1 VLLNPTPDQEFF
13 RATTS
18 RFLGEHAPADSLRRS
33 RDDPAGFDLGYW
45 RKGSELGWTS
55 LLVSEEHGGGSLS
68 GRGLVDLSF
77 VAHEFGAHAA
87 PGPLITV
94 NVVAAALSHAGSQLD
109 VLGGLVAGDS
119 IASWIADSG
128 SVTVGLDGDDV
139 AVNGAARAVESAV
152 QADHLLVTGDGSD
165 GITQVLV
172 PTRTPGLSMTP
183 METVDLT
190 RRFWRV
196 RFQDVHVSGDAVVGA
211 VGGAAPQ
218 VARQF
223 DLALALA
230 NAEMV
235 GCLQTAFDLTMEWAF
250 DRYTFGRPLASYQ
263 ELKHRFADMKT
274 WLEAS
279 HAISDS
285 ATAAVQAQAPDAAE
299 MVRIASIYVGDR
311 GSELLQDCIQIHGGI
326 GLTFDHDLH
335 LYLRR
340 HTLDRTLYGTPQE
353 HRQRMGAVRP

>member
-1 VLLNPTPDQEFF
+1 VLLNPSPDQEFF
-13 RATTS
+13 RATTA
-18 RFLGEHAPADSLRRS
+18 RFLQEHAPADSLRRW
-33 RDDPAGFDLGYW
+33 RDDPVGFDLGYW
-45 RKGSELGWTS
+45 RKGCELGWTS
-55 LLVSEEHGGGSLS
+55 LLVTEEHGGGSLS
-68 GRGLVDLSF
+68 GQGLVDLSF

-94 NVVAAALSHAGSQLD
+94 NVVAAALSQAGSHLD
-109 VLGGLVAGDS
+109 VLGGLLRGDA
-119 IASWIADSG
+119 IASWCAEAG
-128 SVTVGLDGDDV
+128 RVTIGMDGDDAV
-139 AVNGAARAVESAV
+139 VNGIARAVESAA
-152 QADHLLVTGDGSD
+152 QAEYLLVAGAGSD
-165 GITQVLV
+165 GITQLLV
-172 PTRTPGLSMTP
+172 PTTTPGLSLTP
-183 METVDLT
+183 MDTVDLT

-196 RFQDVHVSGDAVVGA
+196 RFDDVRVPANAVIGGL
-211 VGGAAPQ
+211 GGAEPQ
-218 VARQF
+218 VARQT

-263 ELKHRFADMKT
+263 ELKHRFADMKM

-285 ATAAVQAQAPDAAE
+285 ATAAVEASAPEAPE
-299 MVRIASIYVGDR
+299 MVRVASTYIGDR
-311 GSELLQDCIQIHGGI
+311 GSELLQDCIQMHGGI

-353 HRQRMGAVRP
+353 HRQRIGAARP

>member
-1 VLLNPTPDQEFF
+1 VLLNPTEDQEFF
-13 RATTS
+13 RATTG
-18 RFLGEHAPADSLRRS
+18 RFLSEHAPVDALRRR
-33 RDDPAGFDLGYW
+33 RDDPAGFDPDYW
-45 RKGSELGWTS
+45 RMGCELGWTS
-55 LLVSEEHGGGSLS
+55 LLVTEEHGGGSLS
-68 GRGLVDLSF
+68 GQGLVDLTF

-87 PGPLITV
+87 PGPLITA
-94 NVVAAALSHAGSQLD
+94 NVVAAALSRSNCRLD
-109 VLGGLVAGDS
+109 LLGRLVTGDS
-119 IASWIADSG
+119 IASWCPDSRRLTARLNG
-128 SVTVGLDGDDV
+128 GDV
-139 AVNGAARAVESAV
+139 IVSGTTRAAESAA
-152 QADHLLVTGDGSD
+152 QAEDLLVAGAGPDGV
-165 GITQVLV
+165 TQVLV
-172 PTRTPGLSMTP
+172 PTTGPGLSMTP
-183 METVDLT
+183 MDTVDLT

-196 RFQDVHVSGDAVVGA
+196 RFDDVRVPANAAIGTA
-211 VGGAAPQ
+211 GGADAQ

-235 GCLQTAFDLTMEWAF
+235 GCMQTAFDLTMEWAF

-285 ATAAVQAQAPDAAE
+285 AAAAVQADAPDAAE
-299 MVRIASIYVGDR
+299 TVRIASTYIGDR
-311 GSELLQDCIQIHGGI
+311 GSELLQDCIQMHGGI

-353 HRQRMGAVRP
+353 HRQFIGAPTP

>member
-1 VLLNPTPDQEFF
+1 LLLNPTPDQEFF
-13 RATTS
+13 RATTA
-18 RFLGEHAPADSLRRS
+18 RFLQEQAPVDSLRRG
-33 RDDPAGFDLGYW
+33 RDDPAGFDPGYW

-55 LLVSEEHGGGSLS
+55 LLVTEEHGGGSLS
-68 GRGLVDLSF
+68 GQGLVDLSF

-94 NVVAAALSHAGSQLD
+94 NVVAAALSDTGSQLD
-109 VLGGLVAGDS
+109 VLGGLLRGDA
-119 IASWIADSG
+119 IASWCADSRR
-128 SVTVGLDGDDV
+128 VTVDMTGDGAV
-139 AVNGAARAVESAV
+139 VNGTARAVESAA
-152 QADHLLVTGDGSD
+152 QAEHLLVAGEGPD
-165 GITQVLV
+165 GITQLLV
-172 PTRTPGLSMTP
+172 PTTAPGLSMHP
-183 METVDLT
+183 MDTVDLS

-196 RFQDVHVSGDAVVGA
+196 RFDEVHVPANAVIGA
-211 VGGAAPQ
+211 PGGAEPQ

-235 GCLQTAFDLTMEWAF
+235 GCLQTAFDMTMEWAF
-250 DRYTFGRPLASYQ
+250 DRYAFGRPLASYQ

-285 ATAAVQAQAPDAAE
+285 ATAAVQADAPDAAE
-299 MVRIASIYVGDR
+299 MARIASIYIGDR

-353 HRQRMGAVRP
+353 HRQCIGATGP